1 MTVGKI
7 KQYNFRESI
16 SFNVGICTRLS
27 LRKSTE
33 DEVLNLIY
41 QLMFQFSDTAMNSIA
56 IMQPIQYATRCE
68 I

>member
-1 MTVGKI
+1 MGKI
-7 KQYNFRESI
+7 KKYNFRESV

-41 QLMFQFSDTAMNSIA
+41 QLMFQFLDTAMDSIA
-56 IMQPIQYATRCE
+56 IMQPIQYATTCE